1 MGRFGSTLSRLFR
14 RSERN
19 ANPRLRL
26 LMWATFAG
34 LIFGAIECG
43 KPLDDYLQIARNA
56 VRQHKASGDV
66 VIVGIDEKSL
76 SHLSSWPWPRGEQAA
91 LVTHL
96 DRLEARKI
104 LFTSGV
110 SRKTNR
116 KDDQALAS
124 ALANSRAEVT
134 VPIKFTINPT
144 TGERT
149 DSYPIPELRKHGRL
163 AHVNVRYDSRMRVET
178 LTYALDFGG
187 EAYPSLSAA
196 MAGTVG
202 RSGETFPIDYAV
214 DPRSIPVL
222 SAIDVLQGKITE
234 QQVRGKTIVI
244 GTTAPELGDLY
255 FFPGYFR
262 LSSVYLHAMGAETLR
277 GGTPVSGGWLIP
289 YLLAVMGAFCT
300 LRIRHVGLSLGVLGA
315 AALTFLFLPLVLE
328 AHRIWIDI
336 VPALFLLLTAGGS
349 LAWTSYREAFRL
361 RGTVNVISGLPNL
374 NALRQEEVETDRPLI
389 AARILNYAEI
399 TSSLPPEDEK
409 ALVEQIAGRLCVG
422 ASDRKLYQGDEGIF
436 AWFAEP
442 APLGTIG
449 EHLEAVHALFR
460 SPIVVAGNRFDLS
473 IAFGLD
479 AGNDRRHANRLGS
492 ALVAADE
499 AAHEGLKWKEYDPE
513 KLKEAS
519 WKLSLL
525 SQLDAAIDAE
535 ELWIAYQPKL
545 DLKTGR
551 IFGAEALVRWTH
563 VERGPVSPMEF
574 VVAAEQND
582 RIEKLTSYVLDRAIA
597 VAAAINN
604 RGFGFELS
612 VNLSARLID
621 NAGLAAMVTGILRK
635 HGLAANR
642 LTLEVTETA
651 ALNTSGNLEAL
662 LELRYSGVQISI
674 DDYGTGLSTL
684 DYLKRIPA
692 TEIKIDKSFVQALGR
707 SRSDKLLVH
716 STIQLA
722 HSLGQKVVAE
732 GIEDRDTLDALSEM
746 GCDVGQGYFIG
757 KPMKFT
763 SLLRYLIG
771 EKKRRAA

>member
-1 MGRFGSTLSRLFR
+1 MQV
-14 RSERN
+14 
-19 ANPRLRL
+19 PR
-26 LMWATFAG
+26 
-34 LIFGAIECG
+34 
-43 KPLDDYLQIARNA
+43 
-56 VRQHKASGDV
+56 
-66 VIVGIDEKSL
+66 
-76 SHLSSWPWPRGEQAA
+76 
-91 LVTHL
+91 
-96 DRLEARKI
+96 
-104 LFTSGV
+104 
-110 SRKTNR
+110 
-116 KDDQALAS
+116 
-124 ALANSRAEVT
+124 
-134 VPIKFTINPT
+134 
-144 TGERT
+144 
-149 DSYPIPELRKHGRL
+149 
-163 AHVNVRYDSRMRVET
+163 
-178 LTYALDFGG
+178 LTYALEFGG
-187 EAYPSLSAA
+187 EAHPSLSAA
-196 MAGTVG
+196 IAGTVG

-214 DPRSIPVL
+214 DPQSIPVL
-222 SAIDVLQGKITE
+222 SAIDVIQGNITE

-244 GTTAPELGDLY
+244 GPTAPELGDLFY
-255 FFPGYFR
+255 FPGYFR
-262 LSSVYLHAMGAETLR
+262 LSSVYLHAMGAETLKE
-277 GGTPVSGGWLIP
+277 GAPLDGGWLIP
-289 YLLAVMGAFCT
+289 YLLALLVAVCT
-300 LRIRHVGLSLGVLGA
+300 LRIRHVGLSLAIIGA
-315 AALTFLFLPLVLE
+315 ATVTFLFAPLVLE
-328 AHRIWIDI
+328 AHRVWIQI
-336 VPALFLLLTAGGS
+336 VPALFLLLTAGGT
-349 LAWTSYREAFRL
+349 LAWINLRHTYRL

-422 ASDRKLYQGDEGIF
+422 AANRKLYQGDEGLF
-436 AWFAEP
+436 AWFEEP
-442 APLGTIG
+442 VPLGTIG

-479 AGNDRRHANRLGS
+479 AENDRPHANRLGS

-551 IFGAEALVRWTH
+551 IVGAEALVRWTH
-563 VERGPVSPMEF
+563 AERGPVSPMEF
-574 VVAAEQND
+574 VVAAEQSN
-582 RIEKLTSYVLDRAIA
+582 RIEKLTSYVLDRAVA
-597 VAAAINN
+597 AAAAINA
-604 RGFGFELS
+604 RGIDFELS

-621 NAGLAAMVTGILRK
+621 NGGLAAMVTGILEK

-746 GCDVGQGYFIG
+746 GCDVAQGYFIA

-763 SLLRYLIG
+763 SLLRYLVG
-771 EKKRRAA
+771 ERKRQAA